1 MAEIKYL
8 EINADDRSIIIPEGE
23 NLLGVENDNKGVRKY
38 FICPKIVGDN
48 IDLTKSDVYINVQNA
63 SGEKSGKDRY
73 PVQNM
78 TASGDNVTFEWVLER
93 KVTSHKGSVRFAV
106 CVREKGSEREWH
118 TTFATGNALEGEEL
132 FESAEL
138 EARGQDF
145 IGILTSDANADA
157 NSIESGKSAYVN
169 GKKIE
174 GSGATAHD
182 KTGALITGSIPVNS
196 RLTGAVKEEDVK
208 YSKEQTD
215 FGTLYHININP
226 RIYPSDKQEQ
236 IILRG
241 DQQRCNMYIP
251 ANFFGNASP
260 SEVKKGVTFTSIN
273 GLKATGTADMSGGIS
288 NNNCEAYLVDVTNPT
303 VSFKT
308 ASGTIKAY
316 GYAYETTKSQWGGS
330 TTTTVYAFNGTNY
343 YKSAFYGSPAA
354 TNITLG
360 VSGGKLTG
368 LPTGLSGGT
377 LLVVRGI

>member
-8 EINADDRSIIIPEGE
+8 EINADDRSIIIPAGE
-23 NLLGVENDNKGVRKY
+23 NLLGVENDNKGARKY

-106 CVREKGSEREWH
+106 CVREKGTEREWH

-132 FESAEL
+132 FEPAEL

-174 GSGATAHD
+174 GALTSKNEIKAVTK
-182 KTGALITGSIPVNS
+182 KTELSSTSISIPNYGQSKMPVLKHTIEVSLADTNKPVLLKGGVKKTVVYDEAGSIYGDAKASDVRVGKTFTSSNGVKITG
-196 RLTGAVKEEDVK
+196 
-208 YSKEQTD
+208 
-215 FGTLYHININP
+215 TLVT
-226 RIYPSDKQEQ
+226 
-236 IILRG
+236 
-241 DQQRCNMYIP
+241 
-251 ANFFGNASP
+251 
-260 SEVKKGVTFTSIN
+260 SEVK
-273 GLKATGTADMSGGIS
+273 
-288 NNNCEAYLVDVTNPT
+288 Y
-303 VSFKT
+303 
-308 ASGTIKAY
+308 GTITGK
-316 GYAYETTKSQWGGS
+316 GMNSQ
-330 TTTTVYAFNGTNY
+330 A
-343 YKSAFYGSPAA
+343 
-354 TNITLG
+354 IE
-360 VSGGKLTG
+360 
-368 LPTGLSGGT
+368 TGLSNVSRFIMARKFPSTKGDAGVLSLVYKDGRLSGVSTSSSSMAVVDNYDIGT
-377 LLVVRGI
+377 VAINKGTITYTPKANEKMSALTEGDTYDWIAINE

>member
-106 CVREKGSEREWH
+106 YVREKGSEREWH
-118 TTFATGNALEGEEL
+118 TTFATGNVLEGEEL
-132 FESAEL
+132 FKSAEL

-174 GSGATAHD
+174 GALTSKNEIKAVAK
-182 KTGALITGSIPVNS
+182 KTELSSTPIIIPGYGQSTLPVLKHTIEVSLADANKPVLLKGDVKKTVVYDEAGSIYGDAKASDVRVGKTFTSSNGVKITG
-196 RLTGAVKEEDVK
+196 
-208 YSKEQTD
+208 
-215 FGTLYHININP
+215 TLVT
-226 RIYPSDKQEQ
+226 
-236 IILRG
+236 
-241 DQQRCNMYIP
+241 
-251 ANFFGNASP
+251 
-260 SEVKKGVTFTSIN
+260 SEVK
-273 GLKATGTADMSGGIS
+273 
-288 NNNCEAYLVDVTNPT
+288 Y
-303 VSFKT
+303 
-308 ASGTIKAY
+308 GTITGK
-316 GYAYETTKSQWGGS
+316 GMNSQ
-330 TTTTVYAFNGTNY
+330 A
-343 YKSAFYGSPAA
+343 
-354 TNITLG
+354 IE
-360 VSGGKLTG
+360 
-368 LPTGLSGGT
+368 TGLSNVSRFIMARKFPSSNAKHGILALVYKDGKLSGIAGFIGVGYNSVDNHSIGT
-377 LLVVRGI
+377 VAINKGTITYTPKADEDMSALTEGDTYDWIAINE

>member
-38 FICPKIVGDN
+38 FRCPKIVGDN

-174 GSGATAHD
+174 GALTSKNEIKAVTK
-182 KTGALITGSIPVNS
+182 KTELSSTPIIIPNYGQSTTPVLKHTIEVSLADTSKPVLLKGDVKKTVVYDEAGSIYGDAKASDVRVGKTFTSSNGVKITG
-196 RLTGAVKEEDVK
+196 
-208 YSKEQTD
+208 
-215 FGTLYHININP
+215 TLVT
-226 RIYPSDKQEQ
+226 
-236 IILRG
+236 
-241 DQQRCNMYIP
+241 
-251 ANFFGNASP
+251 
-260 SEVKKGVTFTSIN
+260 SEVK
-273 GLKATGTADMSGGIS
+273 
-288 NNNCEAYLVDVTNPT
+288 Y
-303 VSFKT
+303 
-308 ASGTIKAY
+308 GTITGK
-316 GYAYETTKSQWGGS
+316 GMNSQ
-330 TTTTVYAFNGTNY
+330 A
-343 YKSAFYGSPAA
+343 
-354 TNITLG
+354 IE
-360 VSGGKLTG
+360 
-368 LPTGLSGGT
+368 TGLSNVSRFIMARKFPSSNAKHGILALVYKDGKLSGIAGFIGAGYNSVDNHSIGT
-377 LLVVRGI
+377 VAINKGTITYTPKADEDMSALTEGDTYDWIAIGE

>member
-8 EINADDRSIIIPEGE
+8 EINADDRSIIIPAEE
-23 NLLGVENDNKGVRKY
+23 NLLGVENDNKGARKY

-106 CVREKGSEREWH
+106 CVREKGTEREWH

-132 FESAEL
+132 FEPAEL

-174 GSGATAHD
+174 GTLTGKNDIKATTKNTELSSTPITIPGYGQSTLPVLKHTIEVSLAD
-182 KTGALITGSIPVNS
+182 ANKPVLLKGDAKKTVVYDEAGSIYGDAKAPDVRVGKTFTSSNGVKITG
-196 RLTGAVKEEDVK
+196 
-208 YSKEQTD
+208 
-215 FGTLYHININP
+215 TLVV
-226 RIYPSDKQEQ
+226 
-236 IILRG
+236 
-241 DQQRCNMYIP
+241 
-251 ANFFGNASP
+251 
-260 SEVKKGVTFTSIN
+260 SEVKH
-273 GLKATGTADMSGGIS
+273 
-288 NNNCEAYLVDVTNPT
+288 
-303 VSFKT
+303 
-308 ASGTIKAY
+308 GTIT
-316 GYAYETTKSQWGGS
+316 G
-330 TTTTVYAFNGTNY
+330 NGMNGQ
-343 YKSAFYGSPAA
+343 A
-354 TNITLG
+354 IE
-360 VSGGKLTG
+360 
-368 LPTGLSGGT
+368 TGLSNVSRFIMARKFPSSNAKHGILSLVYKDGKLSGIAGFIGVGYNSVDNHSIGT
-377 LLVVRGI
+377 VAINKGTITYTPKTDEEMSALTEGDTYDWIAIGE

>member
-138 EARGQDF
+138 EVRGQDF

-174 GSGATAHD
+174 GALTSKNEIKAVTK
-182 KTGALITGSIPVNS
+182 KTELSSTPIIIPNYGQSTMPVLKHTIEVSLADTSKPVLLKGDIKKTVVYNEAGSIYGDAKASDVRVGKTFTSSNGVKITG
-196 RLTGAVKEEDVK
+196 
-208 YSKEQTD
+208 
-215 FGTLYHININP
+215 TLVT
-226 RIYPSDKQEQ
+226 
-236 IILRG
+236 
-241 DQQRCNMYIP
+241 
-251 ANFFGNASP
+251 
-260 SEVKKGVTFTSIN
+260 SEVK
-273 GLKATGTADMSGGIS
+273 
-288 NNNCEAYLVDVTNPT
+288 Y
-303 VSFKT
+303 
-308 ASGTIKAY
+308 GTITGK
-316 GYAYETTKSQWGGS
+316 GMNSQ
-330 TTTTVYAFNGTNY
+330 V
-343 YKSAFYGSPAA
+343 
-354 TNITLG
+354 IE
-360 VSGGKLTG
+360 
-368 LPTGLSGGT
+368 TGLSNVSRFIMARKFPSSNAKHGILSLVYKDGKLSGIAGFIGAGYNSVDNHSIGT
-377 LLVVRGI
+377 VAINKGTITYTPKADEDMSALTEGDTYDWIAINE